1 MAAGNHRIASAGR
14 FSVGHRGGYYL
25 VFRWLGKGS
34 MKKEV
39 VRPKSPRKHSSILP
53 GLGILGVVLGVP
65 LLVLLYQSYRSG
77 LSFGQM
83 FEHIFKG
90 ARDTGAEVGPVETGR
105 GGKIDF
111 LTPVPIGFP
120 PADPPRIGSL
130 DIVDLDKD
138 GLPDILVADMLANRV
153 GWIRQ
158 SPAGTYSERWIGPV
172 LPAPAHVSAADIDKD
187 GDLDVLVA
195 CMGQL
200 FPNNDKVGSVVV
212 LENDGRQNYTPR
224 TIVDHIARVTD
235 VRAADFNGD
244 GRPDLIAGQF
254 GYDDGETRW
263 MENLGNWQFRSH
275 ILQSLSGVIHTI
287 PIDIDKDG
295 DTDVVSLVSQQWEE
309 LYVFENDGR
318 GNFKS
323 HLFWGS
329 TNEDYGSSGIR
340 LADLNRDGLVD
351 VLLTNGDAF
360 DYLPPRPRPWH
371 SVQWLENRGNF
382 KFDHHPI
389 SHLPGAS
396 GAVAA
401 DLDGDGDLDVAAV
414 SCYNFW
420 ERPDSQSIVWF
431 ENDGKMDFTARD
443 ISHSPTHLI
452 SLEAEDM
459 NRDGKPDLV
468 SVRMNVYPPFTKDGR
483 VVFWRN
489 QWDPTVGR

>member
-1 MAAGNHRIASAGR
+1 MEKRAA
-14 FSVGHRGGYYL
+14 
-25 VFRWLGKGS
+25 
-34 MKKEV
+34 
-39 VRPKSPRKHSSILP
+39 RPKSPRITRSSLLA
-53 GLGILGVVLGVP
+53 GLRIPAVMLGVP
-65 LLVLLYQSYRSG
+65 LLVLFYQAHQSG
-77 LSFGQM
+77 LPIEQM

-90 ARDTGAEVGPVETGR
+90 ARNADVEKRPAEAPHGNR
-105 GGKIDF
+105 IDF
-111 LTPVPIGFP
+111 LTPVPVGFP
-120 PADPPRIGSL
+120 STDPPRIASL
-130 DIVDLDKD
+130 QIVDLDKD

-158 SPAGTYSERWIGPV
+158 FPRGVYTERWISPV
-172 LPAPAHVSAADIDKD
+172 LPAPAHVSVVDIDGD

-200 FPNNDKVGSVVV
+200 FPSNDKIGSVVI
-212 LENDGRQNYTPR
+212 LENDGKQNFTPH

-244 GRPDLIAGQF
+244 GRLDLVVGEF

-287 PIDIDKDG
+287 PADVNNDGKMDI
-295 DTDVVSLVSQQWEE
+295 VSLVSQEWEE
-309 LYVFENDGR
+309 IYVFENDGH

-323 HLFWGS
+323 HLVWGS

-340 LADLNRDGLVD
+340 LVDLNRDGLVD
-351 VLLTNGDAF
+351 ILYTNGDAF

-382 KFDHHPI
+382 KFEHHAI
-389 SHLPGAS
+389 GNFPGAS
-396 GAVAA
+396 AAVAV
-401 DLDGDGDLDVAAV
+401 DLNGDGNLDIAAV

-420 ERPDSQSIVWF
+420 ERPDSQSIIWF
-431 ENDGKMDFTARD
+431 ENDGKMNFTEHE

-452 SLEAEDM
+452 SLEAADM
-459 NRDGKPDLV
+459 NGDGKPDLI
-468 SVRMNVYPPFTKDGR
+468 SVRMDVYQPFTNDGR
-483 VVFWRN
+483 VVLWLNHWGQAPKKLGQVVHQPGLFPISDLLWK
-489 QWDPTVGR
+489 